1 MSLSTIAR
9 PYAQALFDHSDGWS
23 EDLDQVVSAMSEEA
37 VGLLIS
43 SPDKAYREKAEIFI
57 DLFIGQI
64 QDKTINFLKVLGEA
78 KRLSLLPTICSEY
91 RRLIAEKNASSEIEV
106 TSAYELTNEQMA
118 PITQRLEKR
127 YGKNIAVRSK
137 IDPALIG
144 GFSVKCGDEVIDLSI
159 KGRLDK
165 LINQIK

>member
-23 EDLDQVVSAMSEEA
+23 EDLDQVVTAMSEEA

>member
-23 EDLDQVVSAMSEEA
+23 IDLDQIVLAMEDGA

-43 SPDKAYREKAEIFI
+43 SPGKAYKEKTEIFV
-57 DLFIGQI
+57 DLFAGQV

-78 KRLSLLPTICSEY
+78 KRLSLLPNINTEY
-91 RRLIAEKNASSEIEV
+91 KKLLAEKDSSSELTIS
-106 TSAYELTNEQMA
+106 TAYELTNNQMSS
-118 PITQRLEKR
+118 ITKGLEER
-127 YGKNIAVRSK
+127 YGNNITVKSE

-144 GFSVKCGDEVIDLSI
+144 GFSVKCGDEVIDHSI

>member
-1 MSLSTIAR
+1 MSLSTTAR

-37 VGLLIS
+37 VSLLIS
-43 SPDKAYREKAEIFI
+43 SPDKAYKEKAEIFV
-57 DLFIGQI
+57 DLFVGHV
-64 QDKTINFLKVLGEA
+64 QDKTVNFLKVLGEA

-91 RRLIAEKNASSEIEV
+91 RRLLAEKNSSSEIEV
-106 TSAYELTNEQMA
+106 TSAYELSKEQMA
-118 PITQRLEKR
+118 SINERLEKR
-127 YGKNIAVRSK
+127 YGKNIVVRSK

>member
-1 MSLSTIAR
+1 MSLSTTAR

-37 VGLLIS
+37 VSLLIS
-43 SPDKAYREKAEIFI
+43 SPDKAYKEKAEIFV
-57 DLFIGQI
+57 DLFVGHV
-64 QDKTINFLKVLGEA
+64 QDKTVNFLKVLGEA
-78 KRLSLLPTICSEY
+78 KRLSLLPAICSEY
-91 RRLIAEKNASSEIEV
+91 RRLLAEKNSSSEIEV
-106 TSAYELTNEQMA
+106 TSAYELSKEQTASVNE
-118 PITQRLEKR
+118 RLEKR
-127 YGKNIAVRSK
+127 YGKNIVVRSK
-137 IDPALIG
+137 VDPALIG

>member
-91 RRLIAEKNASSEIEV
+91 RRLLAEKNASSEIEV

>member
-91 RRLIAEKNASSEIEV
+91 RRLLAEKNASSEIEV

-159 KGRLDK
+159 KGRLNK

>member
-23 EDLDQVVSAMSEEA
+23 EDLDQVVTAMSEEA

-43 SPDKAYREKAEIFI
+43 SSDKAYREKAEIFI

>member
-78 KRLSLLPTICSEY
+78 KRLSLLPTICFEY
-91 RRLIAEKNASSEIEV
+91 RRLVAEKNASSEIEV

>member
-57 DLFIGQI
+57 DLFTGQI

-78 KRLSLLPTICSEY
+78 KRLSLLPIICSEY
-91 RRLIAEKNASSEIEV
+91 RRLLAEKNASSEIEV